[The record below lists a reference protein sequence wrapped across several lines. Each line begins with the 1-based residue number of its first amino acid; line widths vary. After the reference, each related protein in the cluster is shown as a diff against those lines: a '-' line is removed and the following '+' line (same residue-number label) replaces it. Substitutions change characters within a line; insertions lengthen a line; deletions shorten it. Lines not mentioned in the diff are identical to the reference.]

1 MCMYPIIEK
10 PRFVA
15 LLVVAIGMALLFA
28 SCGFQP
34 RGRADLSFER
44 IYVETDGFSL
54 FGAELRRVI
63 QTGNVVEVVDTADEA
78 EVVLKVV
85 SELQERKI
93 LSLTGTG
100 SVREFDLI
108 YRVAY
113 RIMDNQLKDMTAP
126 GEIVLRRAMLFDDTL
141 RLAKESEA
149 ELLYRD
155 MQTDAV
161 QQMLRR
167 LSVIQVQS

>member
-1 MCMYPIIEK
+1 MYPKIEK
-10 PRFVA
+10 SRVA
-15 LLVVAIGMALLFA
+15 VLLVVATCLTLLF
-28 SCGFQP
+28 SGCGFQP
-34 RGRADLSFER
+34 RGRADLSFES

-54 FGAELRRVI
+54 FGAELRRVV

-85 SELQERKI
+85 SELRERQI

-113 RIMDNQLKDMTAP
+113 RIMDSQLKDLAAP

-161 QQMLRR
+161 RQMLRR
-167 LSVIQVQS
+167 LSVILVQS

>member
-1 MCMYPIIEK
+1 MHPKIEK
-10 PRFVA
+10 SRVA
-15 LLVVAIGMALLFA
+15 VLLVVATCLALLL
-28 SCGFQP
+28 SGCGFQL
-34 RGRADLSFER
+34 RGRADLSFES

-54 FGAELRRVI
+54 FGAEFRRVV

-85 SELQERKI
+85 SELRERQI

-113 RIMDNQLKDMTAP
+113 RIMDSQLKDLAAP

-161 QQMLRR
+161 RQMLRR
-167 LSVIQVQS
+167 LSVILVQS

>member
-1 MCMYPIIEK
+1 MHPKIEK
-10 PRFVA
+10 SRVA
-15 LLVVAIGMALLFA
+15 VLLVVATCLTLLL
-28 SCGFQP
+28 SGCGFQP
-34 RGRADLSFER
+34 RGRADLSFES

-54 FGAELRRVI
+54 FGAELRRVV

-85 SELQERKI
+85 SELRERQI

-113 RIMDNQLKDMTAP
+113 RIMDSQLKDLAAP

-161 QQMLRR
+161 RQMLRR
-167 LSVIQVQS
+167 LSVILVQS

>member
-1 MCMYPIIEK
+1 MYPKIEK
-10 PRFVA
+10 SRVA
-15 LLVVAIGMALLFA
+15 VLLVVATCLTLLL
-28 SCGFQP
+28 SGCGFQL
-34 RGRADLSFER
+34 RGRADLSFES

-54 FGAELRRVI
+54 FGAELRRVV

-85 SELQERKI
+85 SELRERQI

-113 RIMDNQLKDMTAP
+113 RIMDSQLKDLAAP

-161 QQMLRR
+161 RQMLRR
-167 LSVIQVQS
+167 LSVILVQS

>member
-1 MCMYPIIEK
+1 MHPKIEK
-10 PRFVA
+10 SRVA
-15 LLVVAIGMALLFA
+15 VLLVVATCLALLF
-28 SCGFQP
+28 SGCGFQP
-34 RGRADLSFER
+34 RGRADLSFES

-54 FGAELRRVI
+54 FGAELRRVV

-85 SELQERKI
+85 SELRERQI

-113 RIMDNQLKDMTAP
+113 RIMDSQLKDLAAP

-161 QQMLRR
+161 RQMLRR
-167 LSVIQVQS
+167 LSVILVQS